1 MDKALIEK
9 LFEGLSEDA
18 APIGAT
24 FCNEQ
29 GVTTIPFL
37 CESQQFLALY
47 QPISYDPDTEYA
59 IREFITR
66 ETGHNV
72 SGSAYL
78 MKFASAEQYLA
89 GNDYA
94 PVPALPAVR
103 MTIRYRIP
111 DVLASVTRVFLD
123 EVGSADEL
131 YFLPGGSTDDQ
142 MRAHGLNM
150 WYSRV
155 ADRICVTKLG
165 LQTIHPNVGEG
176 WYGYRKETVVGN
188 TTLEGRVHQETDEFA
203 QPVVSARE
211 SASAI

>member
-1 MDKALIEK
+1 MDRALIDR
-9 LFEGLSEDA
+9 LFVGLSEGYA
-18 APIGAT
+18 TIGAT
-24 FCNEQ
+24 FRNEL

-47 QPISYDPDTEYA
+47 QPISYDPETERA
-59 IREFITR
+59 MREFIGR
-66 ETGHNV
+66 ETGHSV
-72 SGSAYL
+72 SNSAYL

-94 PVPALPAVR
+94 PITAQPGVR

-111 DVLASVTRVFLD
+111 SMLASVTQVFLD
-123 EVGSADEL
+123 EVSSADEL
-131 YFLPGGSTDDQ
+131 YFVPGGTTDDV
-142 MRAHGLNM
+142 MRAYQLGL

-155 ADRICVTKLG
+155 ADRICVTRLG

-188 TTLEGRVHQETDEFA
+188 ATLEGGIHQEADEFA
-203 QPVVSARE
+203 QSVVSAG
-211 SASAI
+211 